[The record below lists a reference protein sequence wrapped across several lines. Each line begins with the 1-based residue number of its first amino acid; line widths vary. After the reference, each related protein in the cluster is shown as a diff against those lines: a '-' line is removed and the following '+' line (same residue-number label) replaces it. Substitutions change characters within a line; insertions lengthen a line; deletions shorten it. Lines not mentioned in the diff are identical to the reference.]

1 MGNLDYVVFSDGFC
15 GYLSANNIVQRDAH
29 FCFWKLGVMYKVVP
43 CKVDGCKFV
52 HHFLK
57 RQKNKMCVICLT
69 PQLSVEAIP
78 LFASEASN
86 RVVAMRVR
94 PAIAGSCAARTPEH
108 RHQANLQKSWR
119 GRRKSDSSISRHP
132 RFASQ
137 LWNPAWHSQLK
148 EPTELMQLV

>member
-1 MGNLDYVVFSDGFC
+1 MD
-15 GYLSANNIVQRDAH
+15 SAVISQRLNNIDLRDAH
-29 FCFWKLGVMYKVVP
+29 FSFSKLGDMYKVVP
-43 CKVDGCKFV
+43 CKVDECKFLL
-52 HHFLK
+52 HFLK
-57 RQKNKMCVICLT
+57 RKKNKMFVICLT
-69 PQLSVEAIP
+69 PKLSVEAIP

-108 RHQANLQKSWR
+108 RHQADLQKSRRGR

-137 LWNPAWHSQLK
+137 LWNPAWHSQLN